1 MSVKKQRPRFNRNL
15 ALLVLALFAVLGFG
29 KAALAAD
36 VEPGGAPKVT
46 QRVAGQIQLTVNGT
60 YGPVELF
67 HEGDVFN
74 GSFQVKNLGP
84 GELDVTRVAVR
95 TSQIDP
101 RMPAGVEASF
111 EDGRP
116 NAHLAAGAAKRVV
129 VKWAP
134 AKVTTLKELY
144 GHIVVESNSGDHQ
157 PAAMGVHAELPSP
170 APWLYQHILSWL
182 TFLPMGGVVLIFLAY
197 LAGLKDD
204 RKIRWFTLVI
214 MGVNLALAVWLYAHF
229 DPNVHKIDGNDGYQ
243 FIERGIWIRS
253 LNVEYFVGIDG
264 ISITM
269 VLLTALISFIGV
281 IASWSVDRQLKG
293 YFAMYCLLVTGMM
306 GVFISLDVFLFYV
319 FWEVMLLPMYFL
331 IGIWGGPRKEYA
343 AIKFFLYTLAG
354 SVFILLAF
362 IALYYNA
369 DPTYLSDGTSVTHN
383 FSIPDIG
390 RVDYAGKGLM
400 ILGLSLVK
408 VCWVALFVGFAIKI
422 PMFPFHTWLP
432 DAHVEAPTA
441 ISVILAGVLLKM
453 GTYGILRINFGILPE
468 ATAWAAPAMA
478 AFGTI
483 NILYGAFCAMAQEDL
498 KKLVAYSSVSHMGF
512 CLLAMASLTPTG
524 IQACIVQMF
533 NHGTITAMLFTLV
546 GVIYD
551 RAHTRE
557 IGKFG
562 GLAKEMPLYT
572 AFVGFAFM
580 ASLGLPGLSGFI
592 GEVLTFMGAF
602 PVYRVMTILAA
613 TGVII
618 TAAYHLWAMQRMFLG
633 KFREEWRQSHYLE
646 AFGGKFPEINA
657 REITSLV
664 PLALIVLVLGFWPK
678 PLLTLIDRGVL
689 DLFNVVS
696 PPGPTQIALGGR

>member
-1 MSVKKQRPRFNRNL
+1 VKRNLSIAFRCLAL
-15 ALLVLALFAVLGFG
+15 ALLSLFVL
-29 KAALAAD
+29 LARPRLAFSAEI
-36 VEPGGAPKVT
+36 EPGGEPAAKPRAP
-46 QRVAGQIQLTVNGT
+46 ALIQLSLPSGRA
-60 YGPVELF
+60 PVELVQ
-67 HEGDVFN
+67 EGDSYRGVFD
-74 GSFQVKNLGP
+74 VKNLGP
-84 GELDVTRVAVR
+84 GELDVTRVAVH
-95 TSQIDP
+95 TSQADP
-101 RMPAGVEASF
+101 RTPGGVETSF
-111 EDGRP
+111 EDGKP
-116 NAHLAAGAAKRVV
+116 NAHLAPGAAKRVV
-129 VKWAP
+129 VRWSPLKA
-134 AKVTTLKELY
+134 TTLKELY
-144 GHIVVESNSGDHQ
+144 GQVVVESNSSDHQ
-157 PAAMGVHAELPSP
+157 PVAMGIHAELPSP
-170 APWLYQHILSWL
+170 APWLFHHILSWL
-182 TFLPMGGVVLIFLAY
+182 TFLPMLGVVLIFAAY

-204 RKIRWFTLVI
+204 RSIRWLALAI
-214 MGVNLALAVWLYAHF
+214 MSVNLLLAVWLYANF
-229 DPNVHKIDGNDGYQ
+229 DASVHKIDGNDGYQ
-243 FIERGIWIRS
+243 FIERGIWISS
-253 LNVEYFVGIDG
+253 LHVEYFVGIDG
-264 ISITM
+264 ISVTM
-269 VLLTALISFIGV
+269 VLLTALISFVGA
-281 IASWSVDRQLKG
+281 IASWSVDRQQMG
-293 YFAMYCLLVTGMM
+293 YYAMYCLLVTGMM
-306 GVFISLDVFLFYV
+306 GVFISLDLFLFYV
-319 FWEVMLLPMYFL
+319 FWEIMLLPMYFL

-354 SVFILLAF
+354 SVFMLLAF

-369 DPTYLSDGTSVTHN
+369 DPTYLSDGTPVTHT
-383 FSIPDIG
+383 FSIPEIA
-390 RVDYAGKGLM
+390 RVDYAGKGLS
-400 ILGLSLVK
+400 IIGLNLVK
-408 VCWVALFVGFAIKI
+408 VCWVALFIGFAIKI

-498 KKLVAYSSVSHMGF
+498 KKLVAYSSVSHMGY
-512 CLLAMASLTPTG
+512 CLLAMAALTPTG

-551 RAHTRE
+551 RAHTRQ
-557 IGKFG
+557 ISRFG

-618 TAAYHLWAMQRMFLG
+618 TAGYHLWALQRMFLG
-633 KFREEWRQSHYLE
+633 KFRDEWRSSHYLE
-646 AFGGKFPEINA
+646 PFGGKFPEINA
-657 REITSLV
+657 REVISLV
-664 PLALIVLVLGFWPK
+664 PLAVLVLLLGFYPK
-678 PLLTLIDRGVL
+678 PLLALIDRGVL

-696 PPGPTQIALGGR
+696 PPGPTQIALGGG